1 MGIPSPETGESII
14 RCFFLEAIAVAF
26 INIVRI
32 TLLIESKKYRDV
44 SGIALGSVYATF
56 VMVSAP
62 LTGACLNPARSLG
75 SLFILDQVAANSQ
88 FVMAAAPFVGAYAGM
103 LVYKRFLISEELQE
117 ELEEL

>member
-1 MGIPSPETGESII
+1 M
-14 RCFFLEAIAVAF
+14 LEAFAVMV

-32 TLLIESKKYRDV
+32 TLLIDSKKYRDV
-44 SGIALGSVYATF
+44 SGIALGAAYATF

-75 SLFILDQVAANSQ
+75 SLFILDQVAANGQ

-103 LVYKRFLISEELQE
+103 VVYKKFLISEQLED